1 MSELTGPRLG
11 MTHSATNDRSSEGH
25 QVSTFEAHP
34 HQIQRLKPAYH
45 AIPRRDVTNDAS
57 TLHSLGI
64 SPADD
69 RDSREFVLSRS
80 DFQIRLGNG
89 ADGQRSNVSMLIQ
102 RMYAWRGLLTH
113 APSRIDDEPNQLTL
127 IASRGT
133 TMFGTLTLKLDSDE
147 GLLADE
153 LYAQE
158 ITAARRAG
166 AKVCELT
173 RLAIDPAFNSK
184 EVLASIF
191 HLAYIFGRLIHQRTD
206 LFIEVNPR
214 HVAFYQRMLGLRI
227 AGEERICPRVNAPAV
242 LLHLPLDYVDAQI
255 ARHAGRPDA
264 GARSLYSYF
273 FNETEQRGLLKRL
286 QDDPSLVT
294 I

>member
-1 MSELTGPRLG
+1 M
-11 MTHSATNDRSSEGH
+11 
-25 QVSTFEAHP
+25 STFEAS
-34 HQIQRLKPAYH
+34 QSRIASLKTAYH
-45 AIPRRDVTNDAS
+45 ALPRRAVTNDS
-57 TLHSLGI
+57 SMLHSLGI
-64 SPADD
+64 SPTDD

-113 APSRIDDEPNQLTL
+113 APSRIDDQPNQLTL

-153 LYAQE
+153 LYSAE
-158 ITAARRAG
+158 ISAARRTG
-166 AKVCELT
+166 AQLCELT

-191 HLAYIFGRLIHQRTD
+191 HLAYIFGRLIHRKTD

-214 HVAFYQRMLGLRI
+214 HVGFYCRMLGFRV
-227 AGEERICPRVNAPAV
+227 AGEERICPRVSAPAV
-242 LLHLPLDYVDAQI
+242 LLHLPLEYVDEQI
-255 ARHAGRPDA
+255 KAVAGRPDT
-264 GARSLYSYF
+264 GSRSLYSYF
-273 FNETEQRGLLKRL
+273 FNETEQKGLLNRL
-286 QDDPSLVT
+286 QADPSLLT
-294 I
+294 L

>member
-1 MSELTGPRLG
+1 M
-11 MTHSATNDRSSEGH
+11 
-25 QVSTFEAHP
+25 STFEASQSNNP
-34 HQIQRLKPAYH
+34 RLQGAYH
-45 AIPRRDVTNDAS
+45 AIPRRNVTNDSGA
-57 TLHSLGI
+57 LHSLGI
-64 SPADD
+64 PSTDD

-113 APSRIDDEPNQLTL
+113 APSRIDDQPNQLTL

-153 LYAQE
+153 LYSKE
-158 ITAARRAG
+158 ISAARQAG

-191 HLAYIFGRLIHQRTD
+191 HLAYLFGRLIHNKTD

-214 HVAFYQRMLGLRI
+214 HVAFYRRMLGFRI

-242 LLHLPLDYVDAQI
+242 LLHLPLSYVDEQVE
-255 ARHAGRPDA
+255 RCAGRPDT

-273 FNETEQRGLLKRL
+273 FNDNEQRGLLKRL
-286 QDDPSLVT
+286 QADPSLVT
-294 I
+294 L